1 MGTAQRTVISDAPAW
16 PSGDPTTNINNA
28 IASFVAGA
36 TIRAS
41 HFNYIV
47 DSVNQMNGHNHTW
60 TDYYQQA
67 TFGNN
72 GDRNNYSQTSTSN
85 GPDGVSGLTARTAG
99 AVIYAS
105 DHNAGRTSVAALA
118 SHTHTEN
125 DRTS

>member
-1 MGTAQRTVISDAPAW
+1 MGTAQRNVTTNAPAW

-28 IASFVAGA
+28 VASFVAGG

-47 DSVNQMNGHNHTW
+47 DAVNQMNGHNHTW

-67 TFGNN
+67 TYGNN
-72 GDRNNYSQTSTSN
+72 GDRNNYQQTSTSN
-85 GPDGVSGLTARTAG
+85 GPDGAVGLSALSAG
-99 AVIYAS
+99 TVISAS
-105 DHNAGRTSVAALA
+105 HHNAGRTAVSALA